1 MLIENPRD
9 VLLGMPSPGA
19 LQMAIGAMGRHYV
32 LPETMEH
39 PAIRTECLRLA
50 YLIQA
55 YGSAATR
62 PEQRHDRTEERSYAT
77 APFRDCGRQL
87 GHVNRNSQ
95 TRQLVDA

>member
-19 LQMAIGAMGRHYV
+19 LQMAIGAMGRHYA

-39 PAIRTECLRLA
+39 PAIRTECLRFA

-55 YGSAATR
+55 YGLASTG
-62 PEQRHDRTEERSYAT
+62 PERRNDRTEERSDAT
-77 APFRDCGRQL
+77 APFRDSRRQSER
-87 GHVNRNSQ
+87 VTSSSRA
-95 TRQLVDA
+95 RELVDV

>member
-9 VLLGMPSPGA
+9 VLLGIPSPGA

-55 YGSAATR
+55 YGLAPTR
-62 PEQRHDRTEERSYAT
+62 PEQRHNRTEERSYAA
-77 APFRDCGRQL
+77 APFRDSNRQL
-87 GHVNRNSQ
+87 ERVTPRSR
-95 TRQLVDA
+95 TRELVDA